1 MDIIRTHGQKSK
13 NISHQ
18 QIPKGSTLS
27 IISENL
33 QSSSL
38 DHQSAESKKPPIC
51 VKNYMGLAIF
61 SLVCFFPIGTLAL
74 YNSRQVAF
82 NLARKEPFKAEK
94 HSLAAR
100 NLAFCSIYFGFIA
113 LFIFVVNLCIFVL
126 HFRLAII

>member
-1 MDIIRTHGQKSK
+1 MDILRTQGQKSK

-18 QIPKGSTLS
+18 PIPKGSTLS

-33 QSSSL
+33 HSSSL

-74 YNSRQVAF
+74 YNSRQ
-82 NLARKEPFKAEK
+82 PFKEK
-94 HSLAAR
+94 GSPLKI
-100 NLAFCSIYFGFIA
+100 NIGK
-113 LFIFVVNLCIFVL
+113 N
-126 HFRLAII
+126 IISFKKRQPNILLMV